1 MVCMIEF
8 IGMGEEQQKSGVAI
22 ERFVDAAIL

>member
-1 MVCMIEF
+1 MIEF
-8 IGMGEEQQKSGVAI
+8 IGMGEEQQKSGIAI

>member
-1 MVCMIEF
+1 MIEF